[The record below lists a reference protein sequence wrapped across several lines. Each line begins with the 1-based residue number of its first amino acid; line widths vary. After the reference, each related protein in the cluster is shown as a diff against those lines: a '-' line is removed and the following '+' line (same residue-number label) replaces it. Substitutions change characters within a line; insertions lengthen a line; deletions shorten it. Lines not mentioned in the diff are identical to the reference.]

1 MKTEIVKTQLIT
13 GLNYGLN
20 SFEVSYCGG
29 RKNRQTMENT
39 TIAYTA
45 LHQQSVVRQ
54 KLNCLHEYHHQTV
67 ACMFICDKVAT
78 GKEALLHTTLP
89 AP

>member
-1 MKTEIVKTQLIT
+1 MYIKTEIVKTQLIT

-29 RKNRQTMENT
+29 RKNRQIMENT

-45 LHQQSVVRQ
+45 LH
-54 KLNCLHEYHHQTV
+54 
-67 ACMFICDKVAT
+67 
-78 GKEALLHTTLP
+78 
-89 AP
+89 